1 MTKTHIRRPTLPTSE
16 TNWDR
21 SASIDW
27 QRTLVVQDTVHI
39 ADVIIMG
46 KLGNGG
52 VSFRLSVNL
61 GFGQYSE

>member
-1 MTKTHIRRPTLPTSE
+1 LPTSE

-46 KLGNGG
+46 KLGNGEFRCVNNSLCIWDL
-52 VSFRLSVNL
+52 VSSLKLEKMFI
-61 GFGQYSE
+61 F